1 VRGEPIN
8 GPIVGAVPS
17 ANSRRGGR
25 LTTEEWH
32 AQFTRQ
38 ARWTR
43 AVRNQLYRRVNLL
56 RAERVLDVGCG
67 TGVITEEMAARCKG
81 HVIGVDVDA
90 AMIEFALRHRSGRAE
105 YRIGDTHQ
113 LDFPDGHF
121 DVVACHFLLMW
132 VSNPA
137 LAVREMARVT
147 RPGGAVLACAEPDYG
162 GRIDY
167 PDELPVAR
175 WQAEALRREGA
186 DPFIGRKLPALFAQ
200 AGLSANVGVLPSLW
214 DDEALRAEFEAE
226 WALMERTLAGMVS
239 EDELR
244 RYKQMDWQAIEDGQ
258 RLIFMP
264 IFYAVCRKVNDS

>member
-1 VRGEPIN
+1 M
-8 GPIVGAVPS
+8 S
-17 ANSRRGGR
+17 D
-25 LTTEEWH
+25 LTVEEWH

-67 TGVITEEMAARCKG
+67 TGVITEEMTTRCKG
-81 HVIGVDVDA
+81 QVIGVDVDP
-90 AMIEFALRHRSGRAE
+90 AMIEFAWAKGSQAE
-105 YRIGDTHQ
+105 YRVGDAHQ

-132 VSNPA
+132 VSNPT

-167 PDELPVAR
+167 PEELPLAR

-200 AGLSANVGVLPSLW
+200 AGLSANVGVIPSLW
-214 DDEALRAEFEAE
+214 DEEALEAEFDAE

-244 RYKQMDWQAIEDGQ
+244 HYRQVDWQAIEDGQ
-258 RLIFMP
+258 RLIFVP
-264 IFYAVCRKVNDS
+264 IFYAVGRKTNEG